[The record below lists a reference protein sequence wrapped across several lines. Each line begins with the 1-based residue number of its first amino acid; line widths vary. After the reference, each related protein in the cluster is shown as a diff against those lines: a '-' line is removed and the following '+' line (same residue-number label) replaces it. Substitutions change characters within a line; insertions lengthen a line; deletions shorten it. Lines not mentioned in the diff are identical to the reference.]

1 MATLGNELPAK
12 TISKLPVKQAM
23 EATRGNVARHREPS
37 PNEVFWSS
45 FNATKETLSQA
56 LEKRDRSI
64 EQLQELIESLQNL
77 LNPAAQFLPP
87 YDVRQAQQV
96 ISNKFSEWARLYSL
110 I

>member
-1 MATLGNELPAK
+1 MSFPPKPCQA
-12 TISKLPVKQAM
+12 PVKNKDKEAM
-23 EATRGNVARHREPS
+23 EVTRGGNVTRHKEPS
-37 PNEVFWSS
+37 PNDVFWSS

-56 LEKRDRSI
+56 LEGGDRSI
-64 EQLQELIESLQNL
+64 EQLQGLIESLQNL

-96 ISNKFSEWARLYSL
+96 ISKHVMTTVL